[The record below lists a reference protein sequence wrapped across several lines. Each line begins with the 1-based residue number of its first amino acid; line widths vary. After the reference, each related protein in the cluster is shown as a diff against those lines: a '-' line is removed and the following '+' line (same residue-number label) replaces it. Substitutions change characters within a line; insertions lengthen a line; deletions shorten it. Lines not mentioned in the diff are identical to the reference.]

1 MLENETTYTS
11 TSYREEYNKY
21 LDTCTYDAGSDFG
34 SMSDY
39 DYGLNL
45 SELLNLATC

>member
-21 LDTCTYDAGSDFG
+21 LSTCTYDVGSDFG
-34 SMSDY
+34 NTDEY
-39 DYGLNL
+39 DYGLDL
-45 SELLNLATC
+45 SDLLKVVC